1 MRQIKSYLLMLVAA
15 FVMVGCADDF
25 DRPPIK
31 EPVAANADKVNTTIY
46 DLKYNYW
53 DDARNYIDTIG
64 QTADG
69 EDIIIKGR
77 VISSDETG
85 NIYKSLVI
93 QDETAAL
100 ALSINQNSLYTT
112 YRVGQEIVI
121 NATGMYIGKYNG
133 LQQLGYPEW
142 YAQGNAWEA
151 TFMALELFQEHA
163 ELNGFPRV
171 AEIDTMVVSLGSLPS
186 DPSGLCSW
194 QSQLVRLDDVT
205 FTEADGK
212 TTFANDDASTNRTL
226 QDLNGNTIIVRNS
239 NYADFRSE
247 ILPVGTGTVV
257 GILSYYGTAWQL
269 LLRSAEDCIGFSKD
283 AKDLKDNPYTMEDI
297 ASLQGTGKTGWF
309 SGYIVGAVKP
319 GKTAVESNDD
329 VQWEAPTAMAN
340 TIVLGATADT
350 KDIANCVVIE
360 LADGTDLR
368 RVANLKDNDVL
379 GKNLLVKAS
388 AFKAVLGH
396 QGLATSGAQAD
407 FVLEGAIVGD
417 VYTSLNEGFDSS
429 LPSNWTNV
437 KVSGDKAWYQTT
449 FSNNGY
455 AAMTGYKGTQPPF
468 DSWLIT
474 PALNVKDAE
483 NKNFSFKT
491 QVNGYGSTTTN
502 FEVYVLSGNDPKT
515 ATQTKLNPTIAT
527 APASGYSS
535 WANSGDI
542 DLSSYGDVVYVGFR
556 FYATQ
561 DANYATWCV
570 DDVKFGA
577 GTSGGGEN
585 PGIQTGAGS
594 KDEPY
599 SVASVK
605 AVFVDGSA
613 KAAWVTGYI
622 VGGVDGKS
630 ITDNAV
636 FSAAT
641 ATASNILISDNPNA
655 TSIDECIPVQLPA
668 GAVRTALNLVDN
680 PGNLG
685 KQVKLNGSIEKYFGV
700 AGFKSVTEY
709 EIEGGGSSGDDTP
722 VSSDP
727 VTAVNEGFDS
737 SLPSNWTNVKVSGDK
752 AWYQTTYNNNGY
764 AAMTGYKGTQPPFD
778 SWLITPALNVKDAT
792 AKALSFRTQVN
803 GYGNTTSVFEVYV
816 MSTNDPATATKTK
829 LNPAI
834 ATAPASGYSDW
845 VNSGDL
851 DLSSYG
857 DVVYVGFRFY
867 ATADANYATWCVDDV
882 KFGDVSDNTGGE
894 EPGTN
899 DQPTTGAGSQSE
911 PYSVATAKANFVDG
925 SKKSAWVVGYIVGSV
940 DGMTLSTNAV
950 FSAAT
955 ATASNILIS
964 DNPNATSVAECIPV
978 QLPSGSVRTALNL
991 VDNPTNLGKKVK
1003 LNGSIEKYFGAAGFK
1018 SVTEYEF
1025 VQ

>member
-1 MRQIKSYLLMLVAA
+1 MLVAA
-15 FVMVGCADDF
+15 FVMVGCADEF
-25 DRPPIK
+25 DRPPIH
-31 EPVAANADKVNTTIY
+31 EPIAANADKVNTTIY
-46 DLKYNYW
+46 DLKYTYW

-112 YRVGQEIVI
+112 YRLGQEIVI

-151 TFMALELFQEHA
+151 TFMAPELFKEHA
-163 ELNGFPRV
+163 EINGFPRV

-186 DPSGLCSW
+186 DPSGLCTW
-194 QSQLVRLDDVT
+194 QSQLVRLDDVM

-212 TTFANDDASTNRTL
+212 ATFATDDANTNRTL
-226 QDLNGNTIIVRNS
+226 QDMNGNTIIVRNS
-239 NYADFRSE
+239 NYADFRSQK
-247 ILPVGTGTVV
+247 LPVGTGSVV
-257 GILSYYGTAWQL
+257 GILSYYGTAWQI

-283 AKDLKDNPYTMEDI
+283 GKGTAVNPYVMEDV
-297 ASLQGTGKTGWF
+297 AALQGTGKTGWF
-309 SGYIVGAVKP
+309 SGYIVGSVKP
-319 GKTAVESNDD
+319 GKSAVASNDD
-329 VQWEAPTAMAN
+329 VKWEAPFAMAN

-350 KDIANCVVIE
+350 KDIANCVVVE
-360 LADGTDLR
+360 LVDGTALR
-368 RVANLKDNDVL
+368 SVANLKDNDVL

-396 QGLATSGAQAD
+396 QGLATSGSQAD
-407 FVLEGAIVGD
+407 FVLEGMSV
-417 VYTSLNEGFDSS
+417 
-429 LPSNWTNV
+429 
-437 KVSGDKAWYQTT
+437 
-449 FSNNGY
+449 
-455 AAMTGYKGTQPPF
+455 
-468 DSWLIT
+468 
-474 PALNVKDAE
+474 
-483 NKNFSFKT
+483 
-491 QVNGYGSTTTN
+491 
-502 FEVYVLSGNDPKT
+502 
-515 ATQTKLNPTIAT
+515 
-527 APASGYSS
+527 
-535 WANSGDI
+535 
-542 DLSSYGDVVYVGFR
+542 
-556 FYATQ
+556 
-561 DANYATWCV
+561 
-570 DDVKFGA
+570 
-577 GTSGGGEN
+577 GGE
-585 PGIQTGAGS
+585 GTKES
-594 KDEPY
+594 PY
-599 SVASVK
+599 SVTAAK
-605 AVFVDGSA
+605 AAFVDGSQ

-622 VGGVDGKS
+622 VGSVDGKS
-630 ITDNAV
+630 ITENAV
-636 FSAAT
+636 FSAST
-641 ATASNILISDNPNA
+641 ATASNVLISDNPAA
-655 TSIDECIPVQLPA
+655 TSIDECIPVQLPS
-668 GAVRTALNLVDN
+668 GAVRSALNLVDN

-685 KQVKLNGSIEKYFGV
+685 KLVKLNGSIEKYFGV
-700 AGFKSVTEY
+700 AGFKTVTEY

-727 VTAVNEGFDS
+727 VTVVNEGFDS
-737 SLPSNWTNVKVSGDK
+737 ALPSNWTNVKVSGDK

-803 GYGNTTSVFEVYV
+803 GYGNQTSVFEVYV
-816 MSTNDPATATKTK
+816 MTTNDPATATKIK

-834 ATAPASGYSDW
+834 ATAPVSGYSDW

-882 KFGDVSDNTGGE
+882 KFGDALSNPGTGETPGTGT
-894 EPGTN
+894 EPGTGN
-899 DQPTTGAGSQSE
+899 DQPATGAGSQTE
-911 PYSVATAKANFVDG
+911 PYSVAAAKTNYVDG
-925 SKKSAWVVGYIVGSV
+925 SQKAAWIVGYIVGSV
-940 DGMTLSTNAV
+940 DGMNLSSNAV
-950 FSAAT
+950 FGT
-955 ATASNILIS
+955 ATSTKTNLLIS
-964 DNPNATSVAECIPV
+964 DNPNATSVSECIPV
-978 QLPSGSVRTALNL
+978 QLPSGTVRDNLNL
-991 VDNPTNLGKKVK
+991 VDKPGNLGKKVK

-1018 SVTEYEF
+1018 SVKEYEF

>member
-1 MRQIKSYLLMLVAA
+1 MRQFKSYLLMLVAA
-15 FVMVGCADDF
+15 FVMVGCADEF
-25 DRPPIK
+25 DRPPIH
-31 EPVAANADKVNTTIY
+31 EPIAANADKVNTTIY
-46 DLKYNYW
+46 DLKYTYW

-112 YRVGQEIVI
+112 YRLGQEIVI

-151 TFMALELFQEHA
+151 TFMAPELFKEHA
-163 ELNGFPRV
+163 EINGFPRV

-186 DPSGLCSW
+186 DPSGLCTW
-194 QSQLVRLDDVT
+194 QSQLVRLDDVM

-212 TTFANDDASTNRTL
+212 ATFATDNANTNRTL
-226 QDLNGNTIIVRNS
+226 QDMNGNTIIVRNS
-239 NYADFRSE
+239 NYADFRSQK
-247 ILPVGTGTVV
+247 LPVGTGSVV
-257 GILSYYGTAWQL
+257 GILSYYGTAWQI

-283 AKDLKDNPYTMEDI
+283 GKGTAVNPYVMEDV
-297 ASLQGTGKTGWF
+297 AALQGTGKTGWF
-309 SGYIVGAVKP
+309 SGYIVGSVKP
-319 GKTAVESNDD
+319 GKSAVASNED
-329 VQWEAPTAMAN
+329 VQWEAPFAMAN

-350 KDIANCVVIE
+350 KDIANCVVVE
-360 LADGTDLR
+360 LVDGTALR
-368 RVANLKDNDVL
+368 SVANLKDNDVL

-396 QGLATSGAQAD
+396 QGLATSGSQAD
-407 FVLEGAIVGD
+407 FVLEGMSV
-417 VYTSLNEGFDSS
+417 
-429 LPSNWTNV
+429 
-437 KVSGDKAWYQTT
+437 
-449 FSNNGY
+449 
-455 AAMTGYKGTQPPF
+455 
-468 DSWLIT
+468 
-474 PALNVKDAE
+474 
-483 NKNFSFKT
+483 
-491 QVNGYGSTTTN
+491 
-502 FEVYVLSGNDPKT
+502 
-515 ATQTKLNPTIAT
+515 
-527 APASGYSS
+527 
-535 WANSGDI
+535 
-542 DLSSYGDVVYVGFR
+542 
-556 FYATQ
+556 
-561 DANYATWCV
+561 
-570 DDVKFGA
+570 
-577 GTSGGGEN
+577 GGE
-585 PGIQTGAGS
+585 GTKES
-594 KDEPY
+594 PY
-599 SVASVK
+599 SVTAAK
-605 AVFVDGSA
+605 AAFVDGSQ

-622 VGGVDGKS
+622 VGSVDGKS
-630 ITDNAV
+630 ITENAV
-636 FSAAT
+636 FSAST
-641 ATASNILISDNPNA
+641 ATASNVLISDNPAA
-655 TSIDECIPVQLPA
+655 TSIDECIPVQLPS
-668 GAVRTALNLVDN
+668 GAVRSALNLVDN

-685 KQVKLNGSIEKYFGV
+685 KLVKLNGSIEKYFGV
-700 AGFKSVTEY
+700 AGFKTVTEY

-727 VTAVNEGFDS
+727 VTVVNEGFDS
-737 SLPSNWTNVKVSGDK
+737 ALPSNWTNVKVSGDK

-803 GYGNTTSVFEVYV
+803 GYGNQTSVFEVYV
-816 MSTNDPATATKTK
+816 MTTNDPATATKIK

-834 ATAPASGYSDW
+834 ATAPVSGYSDW

-882 KFGDVSDNTGGE
+882 KFGDALSNPGTGETPGTGT
-894 EPGTN
+894 EPGTGN
-899 DQPTTGAGSQSE
+899 DQPATGAGSQTE
-911 PYSVATAKANFVDG
+911 PYSVAAAKTNYVDG
-925 SKKSAWVVGYIVGSV
+925 SQKAAWIVGYIVGSV
-940 DGMTLSTNAV
+940 DGMNLSSNAV
-950 FSAAT
+950 FGT
-955 ATASNILIS
+955 ATSTKTNLLIS
-964 DNPNATSVAECIPV
+964 DNPNATSVSECIPV
-978 QLPSGSVRTALNL
+978 QLPSGTVRDNLNL
-991 VDNPTNLGKKVK
+991 VDKPGNLGKKVK

-1018 SVTEYEF
+1018 SVKEYEF

>member
-1 MRQIKSYLLMLVAA
+1 MRQFKSYLLMLVAA
-15 FVMVGCADDF
+15 FVMVGCADEF
-25 DRPPIK
+25 DRPPIH
-31 EPVAANADKVNTTIY
+31 EPIAANADKVNTTIY
-46 DLKYNYW
+46 DLKYTYW

-112 YRVGQEIVI
+112 YRLGQEIVI

-151 TFMALELFQEHA
+151 TFMAPELFKEHA
-163 ELNGFPRV
+163 EINGFPRV

-186 DPSGLCSW
+186 DPSGLCTW
-194 QSQLVRLDDVT
+194 QSQLVRLDDVM

-212 TTFANDDASTNRTL
+212 ATFATDDANTNRTL
-226 QDLNGNTIIVRNS
+226 QDMNGNTIIVRNS
-239 NYADFRSE
+239 NYADFRSQK
-247 ILPVGTGTVV
+247 LPVGTGSVV
-257 GILSYYGTAWQL
+257 GILSYYGTAWQI

-283 AKDLKDNPYTMEDI
+283 GKGTAVNPYVMEDV
-297 ASLQGTGKTGWF
+297 AALQGTGKTGWF
-309 SGYIVGAVKP
+309 SGYIVGSVKP
-319 GKTAVESNDD
+319 GKSAVASNDD
-329 VQWEAPTAMAN
+329 VKWEAPFAMAN

-350 KDIANCVVIE
+350 KDIANCVVVE
-360 LADGTDLR
+360 LVDGTALR
-368 RVANLKDNDVL
+368 SVANLKDNDVL

-396 QGLATSGAQAD
+396 QGLATSGSQAD
-407 FVLEGAIVGD
+407 FVLEGMSV
-417 VYTSLNEGFDSS
+417 
-429 LPSNWTNV
+429 
-437 KVSGDKAWYQTT
+437 
-449 FSNNGY
+449 
-455 AAMTGYKGTQPPF
+455 
-468 DSWLIT
+468 
-474 PALNVKDAE
+474 
-483 NKNFSFKT
+483 
-491 QVNGYGSTTTN
+491 
-502 FEVYVLSGNDPKT
+502 
-515 ATQTKLNPTIAT
+515 
-527 APASGYSS
+527 
-535 WANSGDI
+535 
-542 DLSSYGDVVYVGFR
+542 
-556 FYATQ
+556 
-561 DANYATWCV
+561 
-570 DDVKFGA
+570 
-577 GTSGGGEN
+577 GGE
-585 PGIQTGAGS
+585 GTKES
-594 KDEPY
+594 PY
-599 SVASVK
+599 SVTAAK
-605 AVFVDGSA
+605 AAFVDGSQ

-622 VGGVDGKS
+622 VGSVDGKS
-630 ITDNAV
+630 ITENAV
-636 FSAAT
+636 FSAST
-641 ATASNILISDNPNA
+641 ATASNVLISDNPAA
-655 TSIDECIPVQLPA
+655 TSIDECIPVQLPS
-668 GAVRTALNLVDN
+668 GAVRSALNLVDN

-685 KQVKLNGSIEKYFGV
+685 KLVKLNGSIEKYFGV
-700 AGFKSVTEY
+700 AGFKTVTEY

-727 VTAVNEGFDS
+727 VTVVNEGFDS
-737 SLPSNWTNVKVSGDK
+737 AIPSNWTNVKVSGDK

-803 GYGNTTSVFEVYV
+803 GYGNQTSVFEVYV
-816 MSTNDPATATKTK
+816 MTTNDPATATKIK

-834 ATAPASGYSDW
+834 ATAPVSGYSDW

-882 KFGDVSDNTGGE
+882 KFGDALSNPGTGETPGTGT
-894 EPGTN
+894 EPGTGN
-899 DQPTTGAGSQSE
+899 DQPATGAGSQTE
-911 PYSVATAKANFVDG
+911 PYSVAAAKTNYVDG
-925 SKKSAWVVGYIVGSV
+925 SQKAAWIVGYIVGSV
-940 DGMTLSTNAV
+940 DGMNLSSNAV
-950 FSAAT
+950 FGT
-955 ATASNILIS
+955 ATSTKTNLLIS
-964 DNPNATSVAECIPV
+964 DNPNATSVSECIPV
-978 QLPSGSVRTALNL
+978 QLPSGTVRDNLNL
-991 VDNPTNLGKKVK
+991 VDKPGNLGKKVK

-1018 SVTEYEF
+1018 SVKEYEF

>member
-186 DPSGLCSW
+186 DPSGLCTW
-194 QSQLVRLDDVT
+194 QSQLVRLDDVM

-212 TTFANDDASTNRTL
+212 AVFSTDDASTNRTL

-283 AKDLKDNPYTMEDI
+283 AKGLKDNPYTMEDI

-407 FVLEGAIVGD
+407 FVLEGMSI
-417 VYTSLNEGFDSS
+417 
-429 LPSNWTNV
+429 
-437 KVSGDKAWYQTT
+437 
-449 FSNNGY
+449 
-455 AAMTGYKGTQPPF
+455 
-468 DSWLIT
+468 
-474 PALNVKDAE
+474 
-483 NKNFSFKT
+483 
-491 QVNGYGSTTTN
+491 
-502 FEVYVLSGNDPKT
+502 
-515 ATQTKLNPTIAT
+515 
-527 APASGYSS
+527 
-535 WANSGDI
+535 
-542 DLSSYGDVVYVGFR
+542 
-556 FYATQ
+556 
-561 DANYATWCV
+561 
-570 DDVKFGA
+570 
-577 GTSGGGEN
+577 GGE
-585 PGIQTGAGS
+585 GT
-594 KDEPY
+594 KEVPY
-599 SVASVK
+599 SVTGAK
-605 AVFVDGSA
+605 AAYVDGSA
-613 KAAWVTGYI
+613 KAAWVEGYI

-630 ITDNAV
+630 ITENAV

-641 ATASNILISDNPNA
+641 ATASNILISDNPAA

-668 GAVRTALNLVDN
+668 GAVRSALNLVDN
-680 PGNLG
+680 PTNLG

-700 AGFKSVTEY
+700 AGFKTVTEY
-709 EIEGGGSSGDDTP
+709 EIEGGGSSGGNDTP
-722 VSSDP
+722 VTTDP
-727 VTAVNEGFDS
+727 VTSLNEGFDS
-737 SLPSNWTNVKVSGDK
+737 SLPASWSNIKVSGDK
-752 AWYQTTYNNNGY
+752 AWYQTAFEGNGY
-764 AAMTGYKGTQPPFD
+764 AAMTGYKGTQPPFEA
-778 SWLITPALNVKDAT
+778 WLITPALNVKDAT
-792 AKALSFRTQVN
+792 NKTFTFRTQRN
-803 GYGNTTSVFEVYV
+803 AYGENNIEVFV
-816 MSTNDPATATKTK
+816 MSTNDPKTADLQQLTISLPSKPTAT
-829 LNPAI
+829 P
-834 ATAPASGYSDW
+834 YSEW
-845 VNSGDL
+845 MSIGTF

-857 DVVYVGFRFY
+857 DVVYVGVKY
-867 ATADANYATWCVDDV
+867 LSTDAGNSTTWCVDDV
-882 KFGDVSDNTGGE
+882 KFGEVSTDTPGTGE
-894 EPGTN
+894 EPGTGDN
-899 DQPTTGAGSQSE
+899 GTPGTGDTTIGTKDN
-911 PYSVATAKANFVDG
+911 PYTVASAKTAYVDG
-925 SKKSAWVVGYIVGSV
+925 SAKPAWVVGYIVGCINGPSIE
-940 DGMTLSTNAV
+940 SNAIIGLPV
-950 FSAAT
+950 GITTSDNGAK
-955 ATASNILIS
+955 NLLIS
-964 DNPNATSVAECIPV
+964 DNPNAASVAECIPV
-978 QLPSGSVRTALNL
+978 QLPSGTVRSALNL

-1003 LNGSIEKYFGAAGFK
+1003 LNGSIEDYFLVAGLK
-1018 SVTEYEF
+1018 SVTEYEV

>member
-1 MRQIKSYLLMLVAA
+1 MRQFKSYLLMLVAA
-15 FVMVGCADDF
+15 FVMVGCADEF
-25 DRPPIK
+25 DRPPIH
-31 EPVAANADKVNTTIY
+31 EPIAANADKVNTTIY
-46 DLKYNYW
+46 DLKYTYW

-112 YRVGQEIVI
+112 YRLGQEIVI

-151 TFMALELFQEHA
+151 TFMAPELFKEHA
-163 ELNGFPRV
+163 EINGFPRV

-186 DPSGLCSW
+186 DPSGLCTW
-194 QSQLVRLDDVT
+194 QSQLVRLDDVM

-212 TTFANDDASTNRTL
+212 ATFATDNANTNRTL
-226 QDLNGNTIIVRNS
+226 QDMNGNTIIVRNS
-239 NYADFRSE
+239 NYADFRSQK
-247 ILPVGTGTVV
+247 LPVGTGSVV
-257 GILSYYGTAWQL
+257 GILSYYGTAWQI

-283 AKDLKDNPYTMEDI
+283 GKGTAVNPYVMEDV
-297 ASLQGTGKTGWF
+297 AALQGTGKTGWF
-309 SGYIVGAVKP
+309 SGYIVGSVKP
-319 GKTAVESNDD
+319 GKSAVASNDD
-329 VQWEAPTAMAN
+329 VKWEAPFAMAN

-350 KDIANCVVIE
+350 KDIANCVVVE
-360 LADGTDLR
+360 LVDGTALR
-368 RVANLKDNDVL
+368 SVANLKDNDVL

-396 QGLATSGAQAD
+396 QGLATSGSQAD
-407 FVLEGAIVGD
+407 FVLEGMSV
-417 VYTSLNEGFDSS
+417 
-429 LPSNWTNV
+429 
-437 KVSGDKAWYQTT
+437 
-449 FSNNGY
+449 
-455 AAMTGYKGTQPPF
+455 
-468 DSWLIT
+468 
-474 PALNVKDAE
+474 
-483 NKNFSFKT
+483 
-491 QVNGYGSTTTN
+491 
-502 FEVYVLSGNDPKT
+502 
-515 ATQTKLNPTIAT
+515 
-527 APASGYSS
+527 
-535 WANSGDI
+535 
-542 DLSSYGDVVYVGFR
+542 
-556 FYATQ
+556 
-561 DANYATWCV
+561 
-570 DDVKFGA
+570 
-577 GTSGGGEN
+577 GGE
-585 PGIQTGAGS
+585 GTKES
-594 KDEPY
+594 PY
-599 SVASVK
+599 SVTAAK
-605 AVFVDGSA
+605 AAFVDGSQ

-622 VGGVDGKS
+622 VGSVDGKS
-630 ITDNAV
+630 ITENAV
-636 FSAAT
+636 FSAST
-641 ATASNILISDNPNA
+641 ATASNVLISDNPAA
-655 TSIDECIPVQLPA
+655 TSIDECIPVQLPS
-668 GAVRTALNLVDN
+668 GAVRSALNLVDN

-685 KQVKLNGSIEKYFGV
+685 KLVKLNGSIEKYFGV
-700 AGFKSVTEY
+700 AGFKTVTEY

-727 VTAVNEGFDS
+727 VTVVNEGFDS
-737 SLPSNWTNVKVSGDK
+737 ALPSNWTNVKVSGDK

-803 GYGNTTSVFEVYV
+803 GYGNQTSVFEVYV
-816 MSTNDPATATKTK
+816 MTTNDPATATKIK

-834 ATAPASGYSDW
+834 ATAPVSGYSDW

-882 KFGDVSDNTGGE
+882 KFGDALSNPGTGETPGTGT
-894 EPGTN
+894 EPGTGN
-899 DQPTTGAGSQSE
+899 DQPATGAGSQTE
-911 PYSVATAKANFVDG
+911 PYSVAAAKTNYVDG
-925 SKKSAWVVGYIVGSV
+925 SQKAAWIVGYIVGSV
-940 DGMTLSTNAV
+940 DGMNLSSNAV
-950 FSAAT
+950 FGT
-955 ATASNILIS
+955 ATSTKTNLLIS
-964 DNPNATSVAECIPV
+964 DNPNATSVSECIPV
-978 QLPSGSVRTALNL
+978 QLPSGTIRDNLNL
-991 VDNPTNLGKKVK
+991 VDKPGNLGKKVK

-1018 SVTEYEF
+1018 SVKEYEF

>member
-1 MRQIKSYLLMLVAA
+1 MRQFKSYLLMLVAA
-15 FVMVGCADDF
+15 FVMVGCADEF
-25 DRPPIK
+25 DRPPIH
-31 EPVAANADKVNTTIY
+31 EPIAANADKVNTTIY
-46 DLKYNYW
+46 DLKYTYW

-112 YRVGQEIVI
+112 YRLGQEIVI

-151 TFMALELFQEHA
+151 TFMAPELFKEHA
-163 ELNGFPRV
+163 EINGFPRV

-186 DPSGLCSW
+186 DPSGLCTW
-194 QSQLVRLDDVT
+194 QSQLVRLDDVM

-212 TTFANDDASTNRTL
+212 ATFATDDANTNRTL
-226 QDLNGNTIIVRNS
+226 QDMNGNTIIVRNS
-239 NYADFRSE
+239 NYADFRSQK
-247 ILPVGTGTVV
+247 LPVGTGSVV
-257 GILSYYGTAWQL
+257 GILSYYGTAWQI

-283 AKDLKDNPYTMEDI
+283 GKGTAVNPYVMEDV
-297 ASLQGTGKTGWF
+297 AALQGTGKTGWF
-309 SGYIVGAVKP
+309 SGYIVGSVKP
-319 GKTAVESNDD
+319 GKSAVASNED
-329 VQWEAPTAMAN
+329 VQWEAPFAMAN

-350 KDIANCVVIE
+350 KDIANCVVVE
-360 LADGTDLR
+360 LVDGTALR
-368 RVANLKDNDVL
+368 SVANLKDNDVL

-396 QGLATSGAQAD
+396 QGLATSGSQAD
-407 FVLEGAIVGD
+407 FVLEGMSV
-417 VYTSLNEGFDSS
+417 
-429 LPSNWTNV
+429 
-437 KVSGDKAWYQTT
+437 
-449 FSNNGY
+449 
-455 AAMTGYKGTQPPF
+455 
-468 DSWLIT
+468 
-474 PALNVKDAE
+474 
-483 NKNFSFKT
+483 
-491 QVNGYGSTTTN
+491 
-502 FEVYVLSGNDPKT
+502 
-515 ATQTKLNPTIAT
+515 
-527 APASGYSS
+527 
-535 WANSGDI
+535 
-542 DLSSYGDVVYVGFR
+542 
-556 FYATQ
+556 
-561 DANYATWCV
+561 
-570 DDVKFGA
+570 
-577 GTSGGGEN
+577 GGE
-585 PGIQTGAGS
+585 GTKES
-594 KDEPY
+594 PY
-599 SVASVK
+599 SVTAAK
-605 AVFVDGSA
+605 AAFVDGSQ

-622 VGGVDGKS
+622 VGSVDGKS
-630 ITDNAV
+630 ITENAV
-636 FSAAT
+636 FSAST
-641 ATASNILISDNPNA
+641 ATASNVLISDNPAA
-655 TSIDECIPVQLPA
+655 TSIDECIPVQLPS
-668 GAVRTALNLVDN
+668 GAVRSALNLVDN

-685 KQVKLNGSIEKYFGV
+685 KLVKLNGSIEKYFGV
-700 AGFKSVTEY
+700 AGFKTVTEY

-727 VTAVNEGFDS
+727 VTVVNEGFDS
-737 SLPSNWTNVKVSGDK
+737 ALPSNWTNVKVSGDK

-803 GYGNTTSVFEVYV
+803 GYGNQTSVFEVYV
-816 MSTNDPATATKTK
+816 MTTNDPATATKIK

-834 ATAPASGYSDW
+834 ATAPVSGYSDW

-882 KFGDVSDNTGGE
+882 KFGDALSNPGTGETPGTGT
-894 EPGTN
+894 EPGTGN
-899 DQPTTGAGSQSE
+899 DQPATGAGSQTE
-911 PYSVATAKANFVDG
+911 PYSVAAAKTNYVDG
-925 SKKSAWVVGYIVGSV
+925 SQKAAWIVGYIVGSV
-940 DGMTLSTNAV
+940 DGMNLSSNAV
-950 FSAAT
+950 FGT
-955 ATASNILIS
+955 ATSTKTNLLIS
-964 DNPNATSVAECIPV
+964 DNPNATSVSECIPV
-978 QLPSGSVRTALNL
+978 QLPSGTVRDNLNL
-991 VDNPTNLGKKVK
+991 VDKPGNLGKKVK

-1018 SVTEYEF
+1018 SVKEYEF

>member
-1 MRQIKSYLLMLVAA
+1 MRQFKSYLLMLVAA
-15 FVMVGCADDF
+15 FVMVGCADEF
-25 DRPPIK
+25 DRPPIH
-31 EPVAANADKVNTTIY
+31 EPIAANADKVNTTIY
-46 DLKYNYW
+46 DLKYTYW

-112 YRVGQEIVI
+112 YRLGQEIVI

-151 TFMALELFQEHA
+151 TFMAPELFKEHA
-163 ELNGFPRV
+163 EINGFPRV

-186 DPSGLCSW
+186 DPSGLCTW
-194 QSQLVRLDDVT
+194 QSQLVRLDDVM

-212 TTFANDDASTNRTL
+212 ATFATDNANTNRTL
-226 QDLNGNTIIVRNS
+226 QDMNGNTIIVRNS
-239 NYADFRSE
+239 NYADFRSQK
-247 ILPVGTGTVV
+247 LPVGTGSVV
-257 GILSYYGTAWQL
+257 GILSYYGTAWQI

-283 AKDLKDNPYTMEDI
+283 GKGTAVNPYVMEDV
-297 ASLQGTGKTGWF
+297 AALQGTGKTGWF
-309 SGYIVGAVKP
+309 SGYIVGSVKP
-319 GKTAVESNDD
+319 GKSAVASNED
-329 VQWEAPTAMAN
+329 VQWEAPFAMAN

-350 KDIANCVVIE
+350 KDIANCVVVE
-360 LADGTDLR
+360 LVDGTALR
-368 RVANLKDNDVL
+368 SVANLKDNDVL

-396 QGLATSGAQAD
+396 QGLATSGSQAD
-407 FVLEGAIVGD
+407 FVLEGMRV
-417 VYTSLNEGFDSS
+417 
-429 LPSNWTNV
+429 
-437 KVSGDKAWYQTT
+437 
-449 FSNNGY
+449 
-455 AAMTGYKGTQPPF
+455 
-468 DSWLIT
+468 
-474 PALNVKDAE
+474 
-483 NKNFSFKT
+483 
-491 QVNGYGSTTTN
+491 
-502 FEVYVLSGNDPKT
+502 
-515 ATQTKLNPTIAT
+515 
-527 APASGYSS
+527 
-535 WANSGDI
+535 
-542 DLSSYGDVVYVGFR
+542 
-556 FYATQ
+556 
-561 DANYATWCV
+561 
-570 DDVKFGA
+570 
-577 GTSGGGEN
+577 GGE
-585 PGIQTGAGS
+585 GTKES
-594 KDEPY
+594 PY
-599 SVASVK
+599 SVTAAK
-605 AVFVDGSA
+605 AAFVDGSQ

-622 VGGVDGKS
+622 VGSVDGKS
-630 ITDNAV
+630 ITENAV
-636 FSAAT
+636 FSAST
-641 ATASNILISDNPNA
+641 ATASNVLISDNPAA
-655 TSIDECIPVQLPA
+655 TSIDECIPVQLPS
-668 GAVRTALNLVDN
+668 GAVRSALNLVEN

-685 KQVKLNGSIEKYFGV
+685 KIVKLNGSIEKYFGV
-700 AGFKSVTEY
+700 AGFKTVTEY

-727 VTAVNEGFDS
+727 VTVVNEGFDS
-737 SLPSNWTNVKVSGDK
+737 ALPSNWTNVKVSGDK

-803 GYGNTTSVFEVYV
+803 GYGNQTSVFEVYV
-816 MSTNDPATATKTK
+816 MTTNDPATATKIK

-834 ATAPASGYSDW
+834 ATAPVSGYSDW

-882 KFGDVSDNTGGE
+882 KFGDALSNPGTGETPGTGT
-894 EPGTN
+894 EPGTGN
-899 DQPTTGAGSQSE
+899 DQPATGAGSQTE
-911 PYSVATAKANFVDG
+911 PYSVAAAKTNYVDG
-925 SKKSAWVVGYIVGSV
+925 SQKAAWIVGYIVGSV
-940 DGMTLSTNAV
+940 DGMNLSSNAV
-950 FSAAT
+950 FGT
-955 ATASNILIS
+955 ATSTKTNLLIS
-964 DNPNATSVAECIPV
+964 DNPNATSVSECIPV
-978 QLPSGSVRTALNL
+978 QLPSGTVRDNLNL
-991 VDNPTNLGKKVK
+991 VDKPGNLGKKVK

-1018 SVTEYEF
+1018 SVKEYEF